1 MFDSGIETV
10 KETVLSLK
18 EKVTG
23 IDFDAIKDKV
33 VSLKNTVSILIL
45 IWLKKIFLL

>member
-33 VSLKNTVSILIL
+33 V
-45 IWLKKIFLL
+45 